1 MTNEEFAEQFKTRTK
16 RWAVAVVQYV
26 MALPETSVTRVVRY
40 QLIKAS
46 TSTAANYRAAC
57 RGRSH
62 ADFHAKIGICLEEGD
77 ESLFWMEFIQE
88 ASIDDSPALRTLMTE
103 GLEIVSILAKARKNS
118 SR

>member
-1 MTNEEFAEQFKTRTK
+1 MTNEEFAEQFKSRTK
-16 RWAVAVVQYV
+16 RWAVAIVQYV
-26 MALPETSVTRVVRY
+26 MSLPETPVTRVVRY

-57 RGRSH
+57 RGRSQ

-88 ASIDDSPALRTLMTE
+88 ASIDDSPALQYLMAE